1 MVIHKTLIA
10 ALCLLF
16 SAVLSAA
23 DGHFQAQITDPYL
36 ELHTGPGRGY
46 PIYYVIERAEQVEVL
61 KRRTDWFKVRSED
74 GHEGWVT
81 REQLERTQTLAGVAT
96 NLHEPGIG
104 DFSSRRWE
112 LGVMGGDFGGADVL
126 NAYAGFAFTENLSTE
141 VSFSQ
146 ALGLYSDS
154 QMATINVLAQPFPTW
169 RVSPFFTLGTGMIQ
183 TNPRVT
189 LVQAEDRTDQVGL
202 VGVGVRAYLTRRFV
216 LRAEYKSYVVFTS
229 RNDNE
234 EIQEW
239 KAGFSVFF

>member
-1 MVIHKTLIA
+1 MSIHMTLAA

-16 SAVLSAA
+16 SAVISAGE
-23 DGHFQAQITDPYL
+23 GHFQAQITEPYL

-46 PIYYVIERAEQVEVL
+46 PIYFVIERAEQVKVL
-61 KRRTDWFKVRSED
+61 KRRTDWFKVRSHD

-81 REQLERTQTLAGVAT
+81 RVQLERTQTLAGEPT
-96 NLHEPGIG
+96 NMHEPGIG

-112 LGVMGGDFGGADVL
+112 LGVLGGDFGGADVL
-126 NAYAGFAFTENLSTE
+126 SAYAGYALTENLSTE
-141 VSFSQ
+141 AAFSQ

-169 RVSPFFTLGTGMIQ
+169 RVSPFFTLGTGIIQ

-189 LVQAEDRTDQVGL
+189 LVQSEDRTDQVGV

>member
-1 MVIHKTLIA
+1 MHISFVA

-16 SAVLSAA
+16 SAVISAGE
-23 DGHFQAQITDPYL
+23 GHFAAQITEPYL

-46 PIYYVIERAEQVEVL
+46 PIYYVIERTEQVEVL
-61 KRRTDWFKVRSED
+61 KRRTDWFKVRSDD

-81 REQLERTQTLAGVAT
+81 REQLERTQTLAGEPT
-96 NLHEPGIG
+96 NFHEPGIG

-112 LGVMGGDFGGADVL
+112 LGVLGGDFGGADML
-126 NAYAGFAFTENLSTE
+126 SAYVGYALTENLSTE
-141 VSFSQ
+141 LTLSQ

-169 RVSPFFTLGTGMIQ
+169 RVSPFFTLGTGVIQ
-183 TNPRVT
+183 ANPNVT
-189 LVQAEDRTDQVGL
+189 LVQSEDRTDQVGL

-234 EIQEW
+234 EVQEW
-239 KAGFSVFF
+239 KAGFAVFF

>member
-1 MVIHKTLIA
+1 MDFCKAFAA
-10 ALCLLF
+10 ALCLM
-16 SAVLSAA
+16 LSAA
-23 DGHFQAQITDPYL
+23 AFGAKGYFQVQIADPYI

-46 PIYYVIERAEQVEVL
+46 PIYYVIERGERIDVL
-61 KRRTDWFKVRSED
+61 KRHTDWFKVRSAD

-81 REQLERTQTLAGVAT
+81 REQLEQTLTLAGEPT
-96 NLHEPGIG
+96 NFHEPGIG

-126 NAYAGFAFTENLSTE
+126 NLYAGYALTENLSTE
-141 VSFSQ
+141 VSVSQ

-154 QMATINVLAQPFPTW
+154 KMATINVLAQPFPTW
-169 RVSPFFTLGTGMIQ
+169 RVSPFFTLGTGVIQ
-183 TNPRVT
+183 TNPRMT
-189 LVQAEDRTDQVGL
+189 LVQPEDRTDQVGL
-202 VGVGVRAYLTRRFV
+202 VGVGVRAWLTRRFV
-216 LRAEYKSYVVFTS
+216 LRAEYKNYVVFTS